1 MRFFTFF
8 FFFAFC
14 WTGCKTNPK
23 FRPSLQTKVD
33 RLSKDKELG
42 YNDSASVSYLKDSCT
57 KEELLKL
64 LDYKVPIIRILAYRA
79 IVNRNEKDFFDILR
93 NHLSDTAQVTWWYF
107 DDAAGDFMIS
117 DLMIRKVERKLSRKQ
132 KDTLIDFVM
141 KNHNYLATAKW
152 MMEEIEP
159 QQKYYSIIKNKASL
173 KSDNCHDL
181 GLSTAVAK
189 FKKHSDIPFLR
200 GKFSELT
207 DNPYCNDNIFRA
219 IEISPDSSFFSVLQY
234 YFDNYIRKKKQ
245 SSYDD
250 LELYSRAVAQYQN
263 DRALHIL
270 QALTEKST
278 YPDGWYLSQNK
289 EYVFKALYK
298 YNYPLYKNLYANLKT
313 QMDKYNLESV
323 DYSLKDRPP
332 TW

>member
-1 MRFFTFF
+1 MRFFAFF
-8 FFFAFC
+8 FFFALC

-23 FRPSLQTKVD
+23 FRPSLQTKID
-33 RLSKDKELG
+33 QLSKDKELG

-79 IVNRNEKDFFDILR
+79 IVNQNEKDFFDILR

-107 DDAAGDFMIS
+107 NDAADDFTIS
-117 DLMIRKVERKLSRKQ
+117 DLMIRKVERKLSRTQ
-132 KDTLIDFVM
+132 KDTLIDLVL
-141 KNHNYLATAKW
+141 KNHNYLETAKW
-152 MMEEIEP
+152 MMEDIEP
-159 QQKYYSIIKNKASL
+159 QEKYYSIIKNKASL

-181 GLSTAVAK
+181 GLSAAVAK
-189 FKKHSDIPFLR
+189 FKKHSDVLFLKD
-200 GKFSELT
+200 KFSQLT

-219 IEISPDSSFFSVLQY
+219 IEIFPDSLFLSVLQR
-234 YFDNYIRKKKQ
+234 YFDDYIRTQKQ

-263 DRALHIL
+263 EKALRIL

-278 YPDGWYLSQNK
+278 LG
-289 EYVFKALYK
+289 
-298 YNYPLYKNLYANLKT
+298 
-313 QMDKYNLESV
+313 
-323 DYSLKDRPP
+323 SLKSRQIDRS
-332 TW
+332 